1 MGAIDIYTR
10 LLDPLHECFT
20 PALARRLRDL
30 RADPG
35 LRRQIQD
42 LAEKCN
48 EGSLTAD
55 ERVQY
60 ESIAH
65 AIQFMTAL
73 QSKAR
78 RFLKARRSKQ

>member
-1 MGAIDIYTR
+1 MGAIDLYTR

-20 PALARRLRDL
+20 PKLARKLRDL
-30 RADPG
+30 RADPE
-35 LRRQIQD
+35 LRRQIQE

-48 EGSLTAD
+48 EGLLTAE
-55 ERVQY
+55 ERSQY
-60 ESIAH
+60 EAIVH

-78 RFLKARRSKQ
+78 RYLKSIRSAS